1 MNQARSLKF
10 LRMSPLRRREAL
22 LGYTYISPWVIGFL
36 IFTLFPMVA
45 TLVFTFTNISLSD
58 APVKFVGL
66 DNYTTLFKDA
76 QVWKSL
82 GVTLK
87 FALISLPVALSV
99 PFGVA
104 MLMNSKHLRGQ
115 ALFRTLFYMPYVIP
129 FVAAIFAWSGMLN
142 SETGWINQVLRA
154 LGVQD
159 PPNWLNDVS
168 WIYPALVII
177 GLWGIG
183 SAMLINLAGLQ
194 GVPTELY
201 DAAQVDGAGWWAQ
214 LRNVTLPL
222 MSPVIFYT
230 LTLELVGVFQYF
242 LVPLVLRNGTGDP
255 GGATM
260 FYNLY
265 LYKEFFTFQNMSYGA
280 TMAWLLFIVILVVTL
295 TLFWSQKYWVYYAG
309 ETREA

>member
-1 MNQARSLKF
+1 MQARSLKF
-10 LRMSPLRRREAL
+10 LRLSPLRRREAL
-22 LGYTYISPWVIGFL
+22 LGYAYISPWVIGFL
-36 IFTLFPMVA
+36 IFTLFPMIA
-45 TLVFTFTNISLSD
+45 TLLFTFTNISLSSE
-58 APVKFVGL
+58 PVKFVGL

-87 FALISLPVALSV
+87 FALISLPVALIV
-99 PFGVA
+99 PFSVA

-115 ALFRTLFYMPYVIP
+115 AFFRTLFYMPYVIP
-129 FVAAIFAWSGMLN
+129 FVAGIFAWSGMLN
-142 SETGWINQVLRA
+142 AETGWINQALRA

-168 WIYPALVII
+168 WIYPALVIM

-183 SAMLINLAGLQ
+183 SSMLINLAGLQ
-194 GVPTELY
+194 GIPTELY

-214 LRNVTLPL
+214 LGNVTLPL

-242 LVPLVLRNGTGDP
+242 LVPLVLSNGTGDP

-280 TMAWLLFIVILVVTL
+280 TMAWLLFIVILAVTL
-295 TLFWSQKYWVYYAG
+295 VLFWSQKYWVYYAG